1 MSSNPSICIP
11 RCDNIDEKKIKHIF
25 SKFGCLKNIQIYNKK
40 VIVRYKYWY
49 NESANIIER
58 LNSNQTVNIVY
69 NFPWFWKCFKYF
81 PNYIK

>member
-11 RCDNIDEKKIKHIF
+11 RCDNVKKKKIKHIF